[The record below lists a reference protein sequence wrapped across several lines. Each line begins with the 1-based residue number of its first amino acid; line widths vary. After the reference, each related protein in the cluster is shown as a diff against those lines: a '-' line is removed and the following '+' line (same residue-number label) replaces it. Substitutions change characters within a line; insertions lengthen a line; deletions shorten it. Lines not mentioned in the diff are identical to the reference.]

1 MLMHTNIGLIE
12 CTYPDF
18 YIFGWVT
25 HLFLFKMKC
34 LKHLLC
40 AILLLTAAIRLN
52 AQVTTADSLQ
62 QKLKKATKAE
72 EKFSLLNQLFG
83 EYLQRGNTEKQEQV
97 TKDMLQVAQQSHN
110 DSLLV
115 QAYMNVGT
123 YLVNKA
129 DFEAGLEFYFKALH
143 RAELTDMLIVLN
155 NNIGGEYEDLKNFN
169 EALKYTKKV
178 EQLLANK
185 GSKDAILIYNN
196 WHMAFDYLNLNKTE
210 SALKYLDAATRNI
223 QIHSLSGKR
232 INFIQ
237 AHIYWS
243 YGQVYEKL
251 KNADAADEY
260 YQKAI
265 AYADSLQIKAPLVLS
280 LNSYSQFLYK
290 NAQYKPAKLN
300 ALKALNEA
308 TQTNYVL
315 EVINSASV
323 LSKIY
328 TKLNMPDSANYY
340 YRLKDEQQEKTFN
353 QQRISRLQDLT
364 FTEQIRQA
372 EEQARLAELEEQRK
386 HNLQYAGIAVAIITF
401 VVIFLLLSRSTAA
414 SPRLIE
420 FLGVVGLL
428 ILFEFVNLL
437 LHPFIGKYTHHS
449 PLLMLGIMV
458 VIAALLVP
466 LHHKMEHWIKK
477 KFIGH

>member
-1 MLMHTNIGLIE
+1 
-12 CTYPDF
+12 
-18 YIFGWVT
+18 
-25 HLFLFKMKC
+25 MKC

-40 AILLLTAAIRLN
+40 AILLLTAVIRLN

-62 QKLKKATKAE
+62 QKIKKATKAE
-72 EKFSLLNQLFG
+72 DKFSLQYQLFG
-83 EYLQRGNTEKQEQV
+83 EYLQHGNTQKQEQV
-97 TKDMLQVAQQSHN
+97 TKDMLRVAQQSHN

-115 QAYMNVGT
+115 RAYMSVAT

-129 DFEAGLEFYFKALH
+129 DYEAGLEFYFKALH
-143 RAELTDMLIVLN
+143 RAEELELTDLVILLN
-155 NNIGGEYEDLKNFN
+155 NNIGGEYGDLKNFN
-169 EALKYTKKV
+169 EALKYAKKV
-178 EQLLANK
+178 KQLLATK
-185 GSKDAILIYNN
+185 GDKDVMLVYNN
-196 WHMAFDYLNLNKTE
+196 WHVAFDYLNLNKTD
-210 SALKYLDAATRNI
+210 SALQYLNTASRNI
-223 QIHSLSGKR
+223 KTHKLSGKK

-243 YGQVYEKL
+243 YGQVYENL
-251 KNADAADEY
+251 KNADAAGKY
-260 YQKAI
+260 YQRAI
-265 AYADSLQIKAPLVLS
+265 TYSDSLQIKIPLVLS
-280 LNSYSQFLYK
+280 LNGYSQFLYN

-300 ALKALNEA
+300 ALRALNEA
-308 TQTNYVL
+308 QQTDFVL

-353 QQRISRLQDLT
+353 QQRISRLQDIT
-364 FTEQIRQA
+364 FTEQIHQA
-372 EEQARLAELEEQRK
+372 EEQARLTELEEQRK
-386 HNLQYAGIAVAIITF
+386 HNLQYAGIAIAIITL

-414 SPRLIE
+414 SPRVIE

-428 ILFEFVNLL
+428 ILFEFINLL

-477 KFIGH
+477 KFIDH